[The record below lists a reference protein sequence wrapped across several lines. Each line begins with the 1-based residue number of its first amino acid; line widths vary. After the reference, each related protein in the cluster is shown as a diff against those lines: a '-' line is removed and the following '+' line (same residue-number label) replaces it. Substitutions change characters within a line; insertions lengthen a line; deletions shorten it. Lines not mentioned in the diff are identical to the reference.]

1 MIPRIQLAEIA
12 QRLTKSKLFV
22 LTAPK
27 GLNPMGIMA
36 QILTEKGVVFDQFSC
51 ANSNDKKRLS
61 EVNPT
66 QWNALFTAPF
76 TILDETQFLPF
87 DIQVIIDQILTNQLQ
102 TTLILTGT
110 FLPQLDEYLI
120 EALRME
126 GMYVHIGFPSF
137 YEIAQHHSLPAE
149 EQLISKRIIFGNSVD
164 LHTQEDN
171 LENGLIDAANQLFVT
186 HLGRGERINKA
197 DQLMRVLRQLAF
209 HIGEVVTY
217 NQIATECELDNETV
231 ERYIDILVKAFW
243 IIRLPSF
250 SNGHRYELKKSH
262 QFYFTDVGI
271 RNGLIQNFNPMDIR
285 IDQAALWKNW
295 LIAERI
301 KWNDLN
307 LRKKEY
313 FFWKTH
319 TNQQI
324 DLIEVDP
331 FTGNTEAFKSLWD
344 KRKKPK
350 IPNSF
355 TEAYPHIKT
364 HVLNRATYWRFLAQK
379 S

>member
-27 GLNPMGIMA
+27 GISPSV
-36 QILTEKGVVFDQFSC
+36 ILEQLLIEKDISYEQFSC
-51 ANSNDKKRLS
+51 AKVADRKRLS
-61 EVNPT
+61 EVKPAE
-66 QWNALFTAPF
+66 WNTFFSAPF

-87 DIQVIIDQILTNQLQ
+87 DIQVIIDQILNNQLQ
-102 TTLILTGT
+102 TTVILTGT

-149 EQLISKRIIFGNSVD
+149 EGLISKRIIYGNSID
-164 LHTQEDN
+164 LHVEEVGMEQA
-171 LENGLIDAANQLFVT
+171 LIDAANQLFDT

-197 DQLMRVLRQLAF
+197 DQLMRVLRQIAF
-209 HIGEVVTY
+209 HIGEVVSY
-217 NQIATECELDNETV
+217 NQLATECGIDNETV
-231 ERYIDILVKAFW
+231 ERYIDILVKSFW

-271 RNGLIQNFNPMDIR
+271 RNGLIQNFNSLEMR
-285 IDQAALWKNW
+285 IDHTALWKNW

-301 KWNDLN
+301 KWNDMN

-319 TNQQI
+319 TNQQV

-331 FTGNTEAFKSLWD
+331 ITGKTEAFQTLWD

-350 IPNSF
+350 LPKAF
-355 TEAYPHIKT
+355 TAAYPDIKT
-364 HVLNRATYWRFLAQK
+364 HILNRSTYWRFLAQK

>member
-1 MIPRIQLAEIA
+1 MIPRIQLADIA
-12 QRLTKSKLFV
+12 QRLTKSKLFA

-27 GLNPMGIMA
+27 GIDPLGIMEN
-36 QILTEKGVVFDQFSC
+36 LLSEKGINYHWFSFTDADTRKQF
-51 ANSNDKKRLS
+51 AELK
-61 EVNPT
+61 PA
-66 QWNALFTAPF
+66 QFNAFFSAPV
-76 TILDETQFLPF
+76 TILHETQFLPF
-87 DIQVIIDQILTNQLQ
+87 DLQIIIDEVLNNQLQ

-110 FLPQLDEYLI
+110 FMPQMDEHLI

-126 GMYVHIGFPSF
+126 GMYVHVGFPSF
-137 YEIAQHHSLPAE
+137 YEIAQHYNLPAE
-149 EQLISKRIIFGNSVD
+149 DQLMAKRIIYGNSVD
-164 LHTQEDN
+164 LHASEEG
-171 LENGLIDAANQLFVT
+171 LEQLLIDASKQLFAT
-186 HLGRGERINKA
+186 HLGKGERINKA

-217 NQIATECELDNETV
+217 NQIATECEIDNETV

-250 SNGHRYELKKSH
+250 SNGHRYELRKSH

-271 RNGLIQNFNPMDIR
+271 RNGLIQNFNPIEIR
-285 IDQAALWKNW
+285 IDQSALWKNW

-301 KWNDLN
+301 KWNEMN

-313 FFWKTH
+313 YFWKTH
-319 TNQQI
+319 TNQQV

-331 FTGNTEAFKSLWD
+331 FTGNTEAFQSLWD

-350 IPNSF
+350 IPKAFSL
-355 TEAYPHIKT
+355 AYSTIKT

-379 S
+379 A

>member
-66 QWNALFTAPF
+66 QCNALFTAPF

-262 QFYFTDVGI
+262 QFYFTDVAI